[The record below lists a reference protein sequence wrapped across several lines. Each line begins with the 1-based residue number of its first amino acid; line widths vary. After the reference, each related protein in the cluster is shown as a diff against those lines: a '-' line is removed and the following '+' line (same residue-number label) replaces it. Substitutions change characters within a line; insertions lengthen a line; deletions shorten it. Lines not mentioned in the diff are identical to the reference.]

1 MATIIRQA
9 YIDKIEKYLGK
20 ETIIVLVGQRR
31 VGKSYMMKTVRDQK
45 ASNPDNNIIYI
56 DKEKREF
63 DSIRNYQDLNQ
74 YIDEHFVASKHNYI
88 LIDEI
93 QDITEFE
100 RSIRSFRTEP
110 NTDIIITGSN
120 AKMLSNELSTLIGGR
135 YKEIYIQSLSYKEF
149 LVFHQ
154 LPDNDDSLAKYIQY
168 GGLPGLAKIGL
179 EEDDAREYQMDIFHT
194 VLLKN
199 VIMRNRIRNVPF
211 LENLVRFLADN
222 TGKLISAN
230 SIAKYMKSQGES
242 ITSTVIINYIS
253 FLCEAYILHKVN
265 RFDIHGK
272 RIFET
277 NDKFY
282 FEDNGIRNALAGGT
296 REGDIE
302 KVIENIIYQHLI
314 RLGYQVYVGQLQAGE
329 IDFVCTKPDGQR
341 IYVQASYIIAD
352 MATRER
358 EFGNLRAIND
368 NYPKYVISMT
378 PLLTRNDD
386 NGITHLHLRKF
397 LKEGLSGTRC
407 KSTKFQ
413 TDMQI
418 ILRKRPSLPL
428 LKQIKKK
435 RAYLVRANTETFANF
450 ANEK

>member
-1 MATIIRQA
+1 MEAIIRQS
-9 YIDKIEKYLGK
+9 YIDKIEKQLGK

-31 VGKSYMMKTVRDQK
+31 VGKSYTLKMIRDRK
-45 ASNPDNNIIYI
+45 VSDENNNIIYI

-63 DSIRNYQDLNQ
+63 DDIQTYQDLNN
-74 YIDEHFVASKHNYI
+74 YIGQHFLPDKHNYI

-93 QDITEFE
+93 QDIKEFE
-100 RSIRSFRTEP
+100 RSIRSYRTEP

-120 AKMLSNELSTLIGGR
+120 ARMLSNELSTLIGGR
-135 YKEIYIQSLSYKEF
+135 YKEIHIQSLSYNEF
-149 LVFHQ
+149 LEFQQ
-154 LPDNDDSLAKYIQY
+154 LSDTDESLALYIQY

-179 EEDDAREYQMDIFHT
+179 DEDDAREYQTDIYHT
-194 VLLKN
+194 VLLKD
-199 VIMRNRIRNVPF
+199 VIMRNQIRNVPF

-230 SIAKYMKSQGES
+230 SIAKYMKSQGEPV
-242 ITSTVIINYIS
+242 TSTVIINYIS

-265 RFDIHGK
+265 RYDIHGK

-329 IDFVCTKPDGQR
+329 IDFVCTKPKGER
-341 IYVQASYIIAD
+341 IYVQASYVIAD
-352 MATRER
+352 AATRER
-358 EFGNLRAIND
+358 EFGNLRLIKD

-386 NGITHLHLRKF
+386 EGITHLHLRKF
-397 LKEGLSGTRC
+397 LSEGFSASHLS
-407 KSTKFQ
+407 
-413 TDMQI
+413 
-418 ILRKRPSLPL
+418 
-428 LKQIKKK
+428 
-435 RAYLVRANTETFANF
+435 
-450 ANEK
+450 

>member
-31 VGKSYMMKTVRDQK
+31 VGKSYIMKTVRDQK

-135 YKEIYIQSLSYKEF
+135 YKEIYIQSLSYEEF

-194 VLLKN
+194 VLLKD

-397 LKEGLSGTRC
+397 LKEG
-407 KSTKFQ
+407 F
-413 TDMQI
+413 
-418 ILRKRPSLPL
+418 
-428 LKQIKKK
+428 
-435 RAYLVRANTETFANF
+435 
-450 ANEK
+450 

>member
-135 YKEIYIQSLSYKEF
+135 YKEIYIQSLSYEEF

-194 VLLKN
+194 VLLKD

-211 LENLVRFLADN
+211 LENLVHFLADN

-397 LKEGLSGTRC
+397 LKEGL
-407 KSTKFQ
+407 
-413 TDMQI
+413 
-418 ILRKRPSLPL
+418 
-428 LKQIKKK
+428 
-435 RAYLVRANTETFANF
+435 
-450 ANEK
+450 

>member
-1 MATIIRQA
+1 MVTIIRQA

-135 YKEIYIQSLSYKEF
+135 YKEIYIQSLSYEEF

-397 LKEGLSGTRC
+397 LKEGL
-407 KSTKFQ
+407 
-413 TDMQI
+413 
-418 ILRKRPSLPL
+418 
-428 LKQIKKK
+428 
-435 RAYLVRANTETFANF
+435 
-450 ANEK
+450 

>member
-45 ASNPDNNIIYI
+45 ASNPVNNIIYI

-135 YKEIYIQSLSYKEF
+135 YKEIYIQSLSYEEF

-277 NDKFY
+277 NNKFY

-329 IDFVCTKPDGQR
+329 IDFACTKPDGQR
-341 IYVQASYIIAD
+341 IYVQAYYIIAD

-397 LKEGLSGTRC
+397 LKEGL
-407 KSTKFQ
+407 
-413 TDMQI
+413 
-418 ILRKRPSLPL
+418 
-428 LKQIKKK
+428 
-435 RAYLVRANTETFANF
+435 
-450 ANEK
+450 

>member
-31 VGKSYMMKTVRDQK
+31 VGKSYIMKTVRDQK

-135 YKEIYIQSLSYKEF
+135 YKEIYIQSLSYEEF

-194 VLLKN
+194 VLLKD

-253 FLCEAYILHKVN
+253 FLCEAYFLHKVN

-397 LKEGLSGTRC
+397 LKEGL
-407 KSTKFQ
+407 
-413 TDMQI
+413 
-418 ILRKRPSLPL
+418 
-428 LKQIKKK
+428 
-435 RAYLVRANTETFANF
+435 
-450 ANEK
+450 

>member
-31 VGKSYMMKTVRDQK
+31 VGKSYMMKIVRDQK
-45 ASNPDNNIIYI
+45 ASNPVNNIIYI

-135 YKEIYIQSLSYKEF
+135 YKEIYIQSLSYEEF

-397 LKEGLSGTRC
+397 LKEG
-407 KSTKFQ
+407 F
-413 TDMQI
+413 
-418 ILRKRPSLPL
+418 
-428 LKQIKKK
+428 
-435 RAYLVRANTETFANF
+435 
-450 ANEK
+450 

>member
-1 MATIIRQA
+1 MITIIRQS
-9 YIDKIEKYLGK
+9 YIDKIERYLGK

-31 VGKSYMMKTVRDQK
+31 VGKSCMMKMIRDRKK
-45 ASNPDNNIIYI
+45 ADDSNNIIFI

-63 DSIRNYQDLNQ
+63 DNIQTYQDLND
-74 YIDEHFVASKHNYI
+74 YIGEHFQSDKHNYI

-93 QDITEFE
+93 QDIREFE
-100 RSIRSFRTEP
+100 RSIRSYRTEP

-120 AKMLSNELSTLIGGR
+120 ARMLSNELSTLIGGR
-135 YKEIYIQSLSYKEF
+135 YKEIYIQSLSYNEF
-149 LVFHQ
+149 LEFHQ
-154 LPDNDDSLAKYIQY
+154 LSDNDETLALYIQY

-179 EEDDAREYQMDIFHT
+179 EEDDAREYQMDIYHT
-194 VLLKN
+194 VLLKD
-199 VIMRNRIRNVPF
+199 VIMRNQIRNVPF

-230 SIAKYMKSQGES
+230 SISKYMKSQGES
-242 ITSTVIINYIS
+242 IASAAIINYIS

-265 RFDIHGK
+265 RYDIHGK

-282 FEDNGIRNALAGGT
+282 FEDNGIRNAIAGGT

-302 KVIENIIYQHLI
+302 KVIENIIYQNLI

-329 IDFVCTKPDGQR
+329 IDFVCTKPGGER

-352 MATRER
+352 DATRER
-358 EFGNLRAIND
+358 EFGNLRAIKD

-378 PLLTRNDD
+378 PLLTKNDND
-386 NGITHLHLRKF
+386 GITHLHLRKF
-397 LKEGLSGTRC
+397 LTEG
-407 KSTKFQ
+407 
-413 TDMQI
+413 I
-418 ILRKRPSLPL
+418 
-428 LKQIKKK
+428 
-435 RAYLVRANTETFANF
+435 
-450 ANEK
+450 

>member
-9 YIDKIEKYLGK
+9 YNYKIEKYLGK

-135 YKEIYIQSLSYKEF
+135 YKEIYIQSLSYEEF

-194 VLLKN
+194 VLLKD

-397 LKEGLSGTRC
+397 LKEGL
-407 KSTKFQ
+407 
-413 TDMQI
+413 
-418 ILRKRPSLPL
+418 
-428 LKQIKKK
+428 
-435 RAYLVRANTETFANF
+435 
-450 ANEK
+450 